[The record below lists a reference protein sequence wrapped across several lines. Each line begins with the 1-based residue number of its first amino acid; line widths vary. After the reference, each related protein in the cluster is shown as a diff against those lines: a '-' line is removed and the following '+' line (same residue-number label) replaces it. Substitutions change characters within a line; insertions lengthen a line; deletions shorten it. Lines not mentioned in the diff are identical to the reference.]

1 VEGMREMGE
10 TSVEVS
16 FCDAGNLDG
25 SIDESVEFFGPYY
38 VRDASVRQDNKHH
51 CQHASNCEWKDFK

>member
-1 VEGMREMGE
+1 MRHVGFARGRVCERMGE

-25 SIDESVEFFGPYY
+25 GSIDESVDFIGLYY
-38 VRDASVRQDNKHH
+38 VHRSVSKTR
-51 CQHASNCEWKDFK
+51 